1 MLLQKR
7 AKDKYHSAGLWSNTC
22 CSHNIPG
29 VSIEQDAKNR
39 LKEEMGFE
47 CEIKK
52 IFSFQYKVEFIEEKL
67 FENEYDHVFTGVF
80 DGDPVINLEEVAEFK
95 WIDTESLKKDIEK
108 NPTKYTYWFKIS
120 LQPVLDHQLKN
131 I

>member
-1 MLLQKR
+1 MRNNIIIVDENDRQIDIYDKMKTHKEGKLHRAFSIFIFNSNNMMLLQKR

-52 IFSFQYKVEFIEEKL
+52 IFSFQYKVEFIA
-67 FENEYDHVFTGVF
+67 H
-80 DGDPVINLEEVAEFK
+80 A
-95 WIDTESLKKDIEK
+95 
-108 NPTKYTYWFKIS
+108 
-120 LQPVLDHQLKN
+120 
-131 I
+131 